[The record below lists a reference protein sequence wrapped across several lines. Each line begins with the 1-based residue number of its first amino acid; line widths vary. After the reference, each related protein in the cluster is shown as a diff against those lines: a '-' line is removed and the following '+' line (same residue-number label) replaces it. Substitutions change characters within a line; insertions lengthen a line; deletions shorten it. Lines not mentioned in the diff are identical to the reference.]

1 MEVAAKVVHVK
12 LILIRQTRCTTAL
25 EVVDQRFVF
34 LVRQQISRQLAVVA
48 VVVMVAHQLVVVAV
62 DLRESRVVQVPTA
75 EAVVLSR
82 QGERKGT
89 QGEIM
94 APPER
99 HFSVDVAMTRAAA
112 AAAAG
117 LVVVAAETTLV
128 VEVALVMFRY

>member
-1 MEVAAKVVHVK
+1 MGVVGK
-12 LILIRQTRCTTAL
+12 AGLAWLTAMRLCRFLTAL
-25 EVVDQRFVF
+25 VVVDQRFVF

-48 VVVMVAHQLVVVAV
+48 VVVMVAHQLVVAAV

-75 EAVVLSR
+75 EVVVLSR

>member
-1 MEVAAKVVHVK
+1 MGVVGKAVLAKSTSMR
-12 LILIRQTRCTTAL
+12 LCRFLTAL
-25 EVVDQRFVF
+25 EAVAQRFAF
-34 LVRQQISRQLAVVA
+34 LARQQISRQLAAAA
-48 VVVMVAHQLVVVAV
+48 VVVMVAHQLVVAAV

-75 EAVVLSR
+75 EVVVLSR

-112 AAAAG
+112 AAAATTAAA
-117 LVVVAAETTLV
+117 AAETTLV

>member
-1 MEVAAKVVHVK
+1 MGVVGRAVLAKSTSMH
-12 LILIRQTRCTTAL
+12 LIRFITAL
-25 EVVDQRFVF
+25 VVVAQRYAF
-34 LVRQQISRQLAVVA
+34 LARQQILRQLVVGA
-48 VVVMVAHQLVVVAV
+48 VVVMAAHQTVAAAV

-112 AAAAG
+112 AAAATTAAA
-117 LVVVAAETTLV
+117 AAETTLV

>member
-1 MEVAAKVVHVK
+1 MGVVGK
-12 LILIRQTRCTTAL
+12 AGLAWLTAMRLCRFLTAL
-25 EVVDQRFVF
+25 VVVDQRFVF

-48 VVVMVAHQLVVVAV
+48 VVVMVAHQLVVAAV
-62 DLRESRVVQVPTA
+62 DLRESRVVQLPSAVM
-75 EAVVLSR
+75 VVLSR

-112 AAAAG
+112 AAAATTAAA
-117 LVVVAAETTLV
+117 AAETTLV
-128 VEVALVMFRY
+128 VEVALVMLRY

>member
-1 MEVAAKVVHVK
+1 MGVVGKAVLAKSTSMR
-12 LILIRQTRCTTAL
+12 LCRFLTAL
-25 EVVDQRFVF
+25 EAVAQRFAF
-34 LVRQQISRQLAVVA
+34 LARQQISRQLAAAA
-48 VVVMVAHQLVVVAV
+48 VVVMVAHQLVVAAV

-75 EAVVLSR
+75 EVVVLSR

>member
-1 MEVAAKVVHVK
+1 MGVVGKAVLAKSTSMR
-12 LILIRQTRCTTAL
+12 LCPFLTAL
-25 EVVDQRFVF
+25 EAVAQRFAF
-34 LVRQQISRQLAVVA
+34 LARQQISRQLAAAA
-48 VVVMVAHQLVVVAV
+48 VVVMVAHQLVVAAV

-75 EAVVLSR
+75 EVVVLSR

>member
-1 MEVAAKVVHVK
+1 MGVVGKAVLAKLTAMR
-12 LILIRQTRCTTAL
+12 LIRCTTAL
-25 EVVDQRFVF
+25 VVVAQRYAF
-34 LVRQQISRQLAVVA
+34 LARQQILRQLVVA
-48 VVVMVAHQLVVVAV
+48 VAVVMVAHQLVVAAV

-112 AAAAG
+112 AAVAG
-117 LVVVAAETTLV
+117 LVVAAAATTLV
-128 VEVALVMFRY
+128 VAVAQVMFRY

>member
-1 MEVAAKVVHVK
+1 MGVVGRAVLAKSTSMH
-12 LILIRQTRCTTAL
+12 LIRFITAL
-25 EVVDQRFVF
+25 VVVAQRYAF
-34 LVRQQISRQLAVVA
+34 LARQQILRQLVVGA
-48 VVVMVAHQLVVVAV
+48 VVVMAAHPTVAVAV
-62 DLRESRVVQVPTA
+62 DPRESRVVQVTVV
-75 EAVVLSR
+75 AVVLILQEEHGGLLLDR
-82 QGERKGT
+82 
-89 QGEIM
+89 M

>member
-1 MEVAAKVVHVK
+1 MGVVGRAVLVK
-12 LILIRQTRCTTAL
+12 LKAMHLIRCTTAL
-25 EVVDQRFVF
+25 VEVAQRFAF
-34 LVRQQISRQLAVVA
+34 LARQQISRQLAA
-48 VVVMVAHQLVVVAV
+48 AAAVVMVAHQLVVAAV

-75 EAVVLSR
+75 AVVVLSR

-112 AAAAG
+112 AAVAG
-117 LVVVAAETTLV
+117 LVVAAAATTLV

>member
-1 MEVAAKVVHVK
+1 MGVVGKAGLAWLAAMR
-12 LILIRQTRCTTAL
+12 LCRFLTAL
-25 EVVDQRFVF
+25 VVVDQRFVF

-48 VVVMVAHQLVVVAV
+48 VVVMVAHQLVVAAV
-62 DLRESRVVQVPTA
+62 DLRESRVVQLPSAVM
-75 EAVVLSR
+75 VVLSR

-112 AAAAG
+112 AAAATTAAA
-117 LVVVAAETTLV
+117 AAETTLV

>member
-1 MEVAAKVVHVK
+1 MGVVGKAVLAKSTSMR
-12 LILIRQTRCTTAL
+12 LCRFLTAL
-25 EVVDQRFVF
+25 EAVAQRFAF
-34 LVRQQISRQLAVVA
+34 LARQQISRQLAAAA
-48 VVVMVAHQLVVVAV
+48 VVVMVAHQLVVAAV

-75 EAVVLSR
+75 EVVVLSR

-117 LVVVAAETTLV
+117 LAVVAAETTLV

>member
-1 MEVAAKVVHVK
+1 MH
-12 LILIRQTRCTTAL
+12 LIRFITAL
-25 EVVDQRFVF
+25 VVVAQRYAF
-34 LVRQQISRQLAVVA
+34 LARQQILRQLVVGA
-48 VVVMVAHQLVVVAV
+48 VVVMAAHQTVAAAV

-99 HFSVDVAMTRAAA
+99 HFSADVAMTRVAA

>member
-1 MEVAAKVVHVK
+1 MGVVGKAVLAKSTSMR
-12 LILIRQTRCTTAL
+12 LCPFLTAL
-25 EVVDQRFVF
+25 EAVAQRFAF
-34 LVRQQISRQLAVVA
+34 LARQQISRQLAAAA
-48 VVVMVAHQLVVVAV
+48 VVVMVAHQLVVAAV

-75 EAVVLSR
+75 EVVVLSR

-117 LVVVAAETTLV
+117 LAVVAAETTLV

>member
-1 MEVAAKVVHVK
+1 MGVVGKAVLAKSTSMR
-12 LILIRQTRCTTAL
+12 LCRFLTAL
-25 EVVDQRFVF
+25 EAVAQRFAF
-34 LVRQQISRQLAVVA
+34 LARQQISRQLAAAA
-48 VVVMVAHQLVVVAV
+48 VVVMVAHQLVVAAV
-62 DLRESRVVQVPTA
+62 DLRESRVIQVPTA
-75 EAVVLSR
+75 EVVVLSR

-117 LVVVAAETTLV
+117 LAVVAAETTLV

>member
-1 MEVAAKVVHVK
+1 
-12 LILIRQTRCTTAL
+12 
-25 EVVDQRFVF
+25 
-34 LVRQQISRQLAVVA
+34 
-48 VVVMVAHQLVVVAV
+48 
-62 DLRESRVVQVPTA
+62 
-75 EAVVLSR
+75 
-82 QGERKGT
+82 
-89 QGEIM
+89 M

>member
-1 MEVAAKVVHVK
+1 
-12 LILIRQTRCTTAL
+12 
-25 EVVDQRFVF
+25 
-34 LVRQQISRQLAVVA
+34 
-48 VVVMVAHQLVVVAV
+48 MVAHQLVAAAV

-75 EAVVLSR
+75 EVVVLSR

>member
-1 MEVAAKVVHVK
+1 MGVVGKAVLAKSTSMR
-12 LILIRQTRCTTAL
+12 LCRFLTAL
-25 EVVDQRFVF
+25 EAVAQRFAF
-34 LVRQQISRQLAVVA
+34 LARQQISRQLAAAA
-48 VVVMVAHQLVVVAV
+48 VVVMVAHQLVVAAV

-128 VEVALVMFRY
+128 VEVALVVFRY

>member
-1 MEVAAKVVHVK
+1 MGVVGKAGLAKSTSMR
-12 LILIRQTRCTTAL
+12 LRRFLTAL
-25 EVVDQRFVF
+25 VVVDQRFVF
-34 LVRQQISRQLAVVA
+34 LVRQQISQQLAVVA
-48 VVVMVAHQLVVVAV
+48 VVVMVAHQLVVAAV
-62 DLRESRVVQVPTA
+62 DLRESRVVQLPSAVM
-75 EAVVLSR
+75 VVLSR

>member
-1 MEVAAKVVHVK
+1 MGVVGKAGLAWLAAMR
-12 LILIRQTRCTTAL
+12 LCRFLTAL
-25 EVVDQRFVF
+25 VVVDQRFVF
-34 LVRQQISRQLAVVA
+34 LLRQQISRQLAVVA
-48 VVVMVAHQLVVVAV
+48 VVVMVAHQLVVAAV
-62 DLRESRVVQVPTA
+62 DLRESRVVQLPSAVM
-75 EAVVLSR
+75 VVLSR

-112 AAAAG
+112 AAAATTAAA
-117 LVVVAAETTLV
+117 AAETTLV